1 MLRWLIL
8 WCVALVVQGGEIDL
22 KLILDGDRDL
32 QKAQIKLYQ
41 AKILFL
47 ENEPLQKLQQTYQL
61 TVKLEHV
68 QAYHLV
74 VVAPIQSK
82 ILKEKLMIYGV
93 PYYRR
98 ALFIKAKNAKVT
110 IPKTNTSLSRSKESA
125 KGQKGFLDSIGI
137 GVEWIAIW
145 FLSVLGLILSVR
157 RRHTIAN
164 LRDVQ
169 NEISETEEKI
179 KKEIQSLEV

>member
-1 MLRWLIL
+1 
-8 WCVALVVQGGEIDL
+8 
-22 KLILDGDRDL
+22 
-32 QKAQIKLYQ
+32 
-41 AKILFL
+41 
-47 ENEPLQKLQQTYQL
+47 
-61 TVKLEHV
+61 
-68 QAYHLV
+68 
-74 VVAPIQSK
+74 
-82 ILKEKLMIYGV
+82 MIYGV

-98 ALFIKAKNAKVT
+98 VLFIKAKNAKVT

-125 KGQKGFLDSIGI
+125 KGQKGFLDSIGV